1 MKYLMRLV
9 IIILAVAFFA
19 VERIVPHHRMDGTI
33 TTLSDLKNDPMPHRE
48 ALVELKSETVTA
60 IVYDS
65 NTTYKVGD
73 QVLLQQDPQFNEL
86 YSVTDFVRT
95 HSLIRL
101 FILFLIVI
109 LIVSNWAGLRSL
121 LGLLFSFT
129 VIFKFVL
136 PQIALGSNPLMV
148 ALIASIF
155 ILFVSYY
162 LTHGI
167 NHKSTIAIV
176 GTFGALT
183 LTGIMAIVF
192 SNLSK
197 LTGFGNED
205 VSFLIGQIPNSSV
218 YNLLLAGMIIGS
230 LGVLDDITISQAS
243 IVAELSDANRK
254 LSIWELYRRAMNIG
268 HDHISSLVNTL
279 VLVYAGS
286 ALPLLLL
293 FIQSNASPLELL
305 NYEAVAEE
313 VVRTL
318 VGSIGLV
325 TAVPFTTII
334 AAYWYGNKRN

>member
-1 MKYLMRLV
+1 MRALILILLV
-9 IIILAVAFFA
+9 GFFM
-19 VERIVPHHRMDGTI
+19 VPRIVPYHDMAGTI

-48 ALVELKSETVTA
+48 AQVELHTETVTA

-65 NTTYKVGD
+65 NTIYKVGD
-73 QVLLQQDPQFNEL
+73 QVLLQQDPQFSEL

-109 LIVSNWAGLRSL
+109 LVVSSWAGFRSL
-121 LGLLFSFT
+121 LGLLFSFS

-148 ALIASIF
+148 ALIASLI
-155 ILFVSYY
+155 ILVVSYY

-167 NHKSTIAIV
+167 NHKSTIAIM

-205 VSFLIGQIPNSSV
+205 VAFLIGQIPNASL

-243 IVAELSDANRK
+243 IVAELSDTDKK
-254 LSIWELYRRAMNIG
+254 LSKWELYRRAMNIG

-293 FIQSNASPLELL
+293 FIQSNASPFELL

-313 VVRTL
+313 VVKTL

-325 TAVPFTTII
+325 AAVPFTTLI
-334 AAYWYGNKRN
+334 ASYWYGSKRK

>member
-1 MKYLMRLV
+1 MKGLILLLLTGFFLVDQLIPKPSLAGV
-9 IIILAVAFFA
+9 IIS
-19 VERIVPHHRMDGTI
+19 
-33 TTLSDLKNDPMPHRE
+33 LSDLKDDPMTHRE
-48 ALVELKSETVTA
+48 ASVKLKSETVSA
-60 IVYDS
+60 VVYDS
-65 NTTYKVGD
+65 TTEYKVGD
-73 QVLLQQDPQFNEL
+73 QVLLQQDPQFSDL

-95 HSLIRL
+95 NSLIKL

-109 LIVSNWAGLRSL
+109 LAVSSWAGVRSL
-121 LGLLFSFT
+121 LGLSFSFV
-129 VIFKFVL
+129 VIFKFIL
-136 PQIALGSNPLMV
+136 PQIALGSNPLIV
-148 ALIASIF
+148 ALIASLM

-176 GTFGALT
+176 GTFAALT

-192 SNLSK
+192 SNLAK

-205 VSFLIGQIPNSSV
+205 VAFLIGSIPSSSL
-218 YNLLLAGMIIGS
+218 YNLLLAGIIIGS

-243 IVAELSDANRK
+243 IVAELSDTNSK
-254 LSIWELYRRAMNIG
+254 LTMWELYKRAMNIG

-279 VLVYAGS
+279 VLVYSGS

-293 FIQSNASPLELL
+293 FTQSNAPPFELL

-325 TAVPFTTII
+325 TAVPFTTLI
-334 AAYWYGNKRN
+334 ASYWYGTKRR